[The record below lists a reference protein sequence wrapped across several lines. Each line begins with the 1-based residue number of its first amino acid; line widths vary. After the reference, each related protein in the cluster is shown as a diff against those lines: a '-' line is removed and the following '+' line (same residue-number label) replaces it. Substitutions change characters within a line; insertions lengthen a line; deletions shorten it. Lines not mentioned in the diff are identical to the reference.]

1 MMVANYEAGEE
12 NKTEEAF
19 KDEESPTPL
28 DKTEQTTKTSTMKKK
43 PREKNEHFKDLEENG
58 RWGVVSKKE
67 KYAVFGLL
75 IAAIIAV
82 VVTVVLLIG
91 NKEDPTAPPS
101 PKAAAR
107 TPAPSMAP
115 PEVDPELQYDA
126 IYKILQNNTFV
137 DTTPLDTIR
146 ESGVED
152 LEGLASNEAQ
162 VASVRAMSWIL
173 YEDIL
178 NVPPEDSF
186 LLPRY
191 ALALLYY
198 QFGGENWIIPGD
210 TSNWLSREHVCN
222 WQGVVCNRF
231 NTRMEELDFEGFGLT
246 GSIPP
251 EINLFQDINSLVLA
265 RNQLTGTPPFLAIGS
280 LPRLTILFLNN
291 NQLEGSLDDDLNAS
305 GILSTLMVQVN
316 KFTGSWPRNFCPR
329 AGQPDVFNN
338 FGLDC
343 GSIVC
348 RASCCNPTKN
358 CFS

>member
-1 MMVANYEAGEE
+1 MSANYEAGEE
-12 NKTEEAF
+12 SKTGEYF
-19 KDEESPTPL
+19 KDEESPPPL
-28 DKTEQTTKTSTMKKK
+28 DKEEQTTKTSTTTTTSTTKKK

-58 RWGVVSKKE
+58 SWGVVSKKE
-67 KYAVFGLL
+67 KYVVFGLL
-75 IAAIIAV
+75 VAAVIAV
-82 VVTVVLLIG
+82 VVAVVLLIG

-115 PEVDPELQYDA
+115 PEVDPEFQFDA

-137 DTTPLDTIR
+137 DTTPLDAIR
-146 ESGVED
+146 EGGVEG
-152 LEGLASNEAQ
+152 LEGLASDETQ
-162 VASVRAMSWIL
+162 VALVRAMSWIL
-173 YEDIL
+173 YEDML
-178 NVPPEDSF
+178 DVPPEDSF

-198 QFGGENWIIPGD
+198 HFGGENWVIPGD
-210 TSNWLSREHVCN
+210 TSNWLSREHACD

-231 NTRMEELDFEGFGLT
+231 NTRVEELDFEGFGLT

-291 NQLEGSLDDDLNAS
+291 NQLEGSLDDDLNAN
-305 GILSTLMVQVN
+305 GVLSKL
-316 KFTGSWPRNFCPR
+316 PC
-329 AGQPDVFNN
+329 
-338 FGLDC
+338 
-343 GSIVC
+343 
-348 RASCCNPTKN
+348 
-358 CFS
+358 